1 MIVGIMNEIHKKE
14 SRKHGGTS
22 SSRRYIPRDREA
34 GHLQLMADY
43 FNPGCLFPTE
53 KFHRRFRM
61 SHSLFDR
68 ILDGVTHANNYFQQR
83 PDCIDERPPV
93 EVFIQNGPKSSIRRN
108 KDDEYEA
115 LPDAEPINQ
124 LPVELHGFLARHT
137 QSRSSRRHMEL
148 KDDLI
153 NQLWN
158 QRGND

>member
-1 MIVGIMNEIHKKE
+1 MDLKE
-14 SRKHGGTS
+14 LSNAYMH
-22 SSRRYIPRDREA
+22 
-34 GHLQLMADY
+34 
-43 FNPGCLFPTE
+43 
-53 KFHRRFRM
+53 
-61 SHSLFDR
+61 
-68 ILDGVTHANNYFQQR
+68 
-83 PDCIDERPPV
+83 ERPPV